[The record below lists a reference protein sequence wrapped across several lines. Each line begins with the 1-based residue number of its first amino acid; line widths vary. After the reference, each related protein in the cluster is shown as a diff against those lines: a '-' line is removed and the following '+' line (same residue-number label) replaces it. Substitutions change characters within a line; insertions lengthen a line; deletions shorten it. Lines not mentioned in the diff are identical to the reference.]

1 MANNRNRIPITLL
14 ASILLFT
21 SVTPMTVLAKLKE
34 NKSNTGI
41 IFDDNMEYRDKT
53 RWYEESRSEEMD
65 QMMQR
70 ARSLKESGS
79 WGLNGDEISMSGT
92 NFGSVNKENKEYPTK
107 LGDVMDENARY
118 EGENFNPKY
127 WSAIGPGS
135 EFLNQKLSER
145 QRIILMSGIWID
157 GKKPYSYGG
166 AGRLKKSGS
175 VADCS
180 GTVYQTLTGAGVNV
194 PTSSSGYPGSSLVSE
209 VPWDDMQ
216 LGDVVWNGPR
226 GYGRHVEMFIGK
238 KGDKY
243 CTVRSGIRKK
253 GKNSFVDC
261 SRNEAAMRRSFEKVY
276 RPKGRD
282 NPLTKRELEIMNREG

>member
-1 MANNRNRIPITLL
+1 MLIKGNKV
-14 ASILLFT
+14 SILLLSSLLLVSNSIPT
-21 SVTPMTVLAKLKE
+21 IVDAKHKDK
-34 NKSNTGI
+34 NSNTGI
-41 IFDDNMEYRDKT
+41 IFDDNMEYKEKT
-53 RWYEESRSEEMD
+53 KWYQESRSEEMD

-79 WGLNGDEISMSGT
+79 WGLNNDEISMSGS
-92 NFGSVNKENKEYPTK
+92 NFGLPNKDQKEYPTK
-107 LGDVMDENARY
+107 VGNVTDENARY

-127 WSAIGPGS
+127 WSASGPGE
-135 EFLNQKLSER
+135 EFLNQKLSMR
-145 QRIILMSGIWID
+145 QRIILMSGMWID

-180 GTVYQTLTGAGVNV
+180 GVVYQTLTGAGVNV
-194 PTSSSGYPGSSLVSE
+194 PSSSSDYPGSNLVEE

-216 LGDVVWNGPR
+216 LGDVVWNGAR
-226 GYGRHVEMFIGK
+226 GYGRHVELFIGK

-243 CTVRSGIRKK
+243 CTVRSGIKSK

-261 SRNEAAMRRSFEKVY
+261 SRGETRMRNSFEKVY

-282 NPLTKRELEIMNREG
+282 NPLTEKELKIMNGG